1 MQTSTIDIIILV
13 VLGAALIYG
22 LIRGFI
28 KQIASLGGII
38 LGIVACRLFADN
50 AGTLV
55 QRLMPGTFSSAD
67 SARIVGCI
75 LLFLL
80 VYFTVGAIASLTRKL
95 TNALMLG
102 WLDHLLGGIAALFKW
117 ALVLSIILNLWK
129 AVSPDSPIF
138 YQSKLMDGEML
149 PAIMNLAPRM
159 LGFATEQLGAT
170 VNSIT

>member
-1 MQTSTIDIIILV
+1 M
-13 VLGAALIYG
+13 
-22 LIRGFI
+22 
-28 KQIASLGGII
+28 
-38 LGIVACRLFADN
+38 GIVACRLFADN
-50 AGTLV
+50 VGTLV

-102 WLDHLLGGIAALFKW
+102 WLDHLLRGIAALFKW

-149 PAIMNLAPRM
+149 PAIMNLAPWM

>member
-50 AGTLV
+50 VGTLV

-67 SARIVGCI
+67 SARIV
-75 LLFLL
+75 
-80 VYFTVGAIASLTRKL
+80 A
-95 TNALMLG
+95 
-102 WLDHLLGGIAALFKW
+102 
-117 ALVLSIILNLWK
+117 
-129 AVSPDSPIF
+129 
-138 YQSKLMDGEML
+138 Q
-149 PAIMNLAPRM
+149 
-159 LGFATEQLGAT
+159 
-170 VNSIT
+170 